1 MQKSAPTLPK
11 LLTMVVFALTCFG
24 LLLFL
29 WLSFGGPIPLKPK
42 GYRVKVAFPEAT
54 QLGLE
59 ADVRVAGVSVG
70 KVVKKDVDPTHP
82 NRTVAT
88 LQLENKFSPLSQDA
102 RAILRQKT
110 LLGETYVELTPGNA
124 KGPKIP
130 EDGWL
135 NDSRV
140 AKTVELDEI
149 FQALDPVTRRAF
161 QNWQQSL
168 AKGVGTGAQSR
179 GRDIND
185 AFGNLPGFAQ
195 DATDVLTV
203 LDEQSAEV
211 QRLVK
216 NTGVV
221 FGALNQNEA
230 QLHNLIT
237 NSSDVFSATQKEKE
251 ALAATFRIF
260 PTFLDES
267 KATFAKLETFSK
279 NTDPLIQQLRP
290 AMRDLKPTLRDT
302 RALAPDLERLFRNL
316 DPLIKVSRTGLPAL
330 RDVLN
335 GTQPVLGQLQPFLE
349 NLNPILQWLEYNQRL
364 VGDFI
369 GNGAGALVDTVP
381 VQRPD
386 IEVGHYLRQF
396 GPVGPETVAIYPNR
410 PKTNRGNAYL
420 PPTGYSGPDRARRM
434 IFPEFDCANAG
445 GERQTQLPSKD
456 QAGTSDDPSCWT
468 APPAGYPSGNTS
480 PFPHIGA
487 ANYSKPSG

>member
-70 KVVKKDVDPTHP
+70 KVVKKDVDPAHP

-88 LQLENKFSPLSQDA
+88 LELTNRMAPLSRDA

-110 LLGETYVELTPGNA
+110 LLGETYVELTPGSQRA
-124 KGPKIP
+124 PKVP
-130 EDGWL
+130 ENGWL
-135 NDSRV
+135 ADSHV

-149 FQALDPVTRRAF
+149 FKALDPVTRKAF

-168 AKGVGTGAQSR
+168 AKSIGKGNNQR
-179 GRDIND
+179 GQDLND
-185 AFGNLPGFAQ
+185 AFGNLPGFSQ
-195 DATDVLTV
+195 DADSVLNV

-211 QRLVK
+211 RSLVR
-216 NTGVV
+216 NTGQV
-221 FGALNQNEA
+221 FGALNSNQA

-251 ALAATFRIF
+251 ALAQTFQIF

-279 NTDPLIQQLRP
+279 NTDPLIQELRP
-290 AMRDLKPTLRDT
+290 AIQDLRPTLVNT
-302 RALAPDLERLFRNL
+302 RALSPDLQHLFRNL
-316 DPLIKVSRTGLPAL
+316 SPLITASKTGLPAL
-330 RDVLN
+330 RDVLDAT
-335 GTQPVLGQLQPFLE
+335 GPVLQQLQPFLE
-349 NLNPILQWLEYNQRL
+349 NLNPVLQWLEYNQRL

-369 GNGAGALVDTVP
+369 SNGAGALVDTVP
-381 VQRPD
+381 VQRPNE
-386 IEVGHYLRQF
+386 EVGHYLRQF
-396 GPVGPETVAIYPNR
+396 APTGPETLAIWPNR
-410 PKTNRGNAYL
+410 PSFNRGNAYL
-420 PPTGYSGPDRARRM
+420 PPTAYSGPERAKQM
-434 IFPEFDCANAG
+434 IVPSFDCKNTSTHG
-445 GERQTQLPSKD
+445 PQTTPYRD
-456 QAGTSDDPSCWT
+456 TSADPSCWVA
-468 APPAGYPSGNTS
+468 APPSYPPGNTS
-480 PFPHIGA
+480 QFPHIT
-487 ANYSKPSG
+487 ANDYSKSPKAR

>member
-1 MQKSAPTLPK
+1 MQKQAPTLPR
-11 LLTMVVFALTCFG
+11 LLTMVVFALSCFG

-42 GYRVKVAFPEAT
+42 GYRVNVAFPEAT

-70 KVVKKDVDPTHP
+70 KVVKKDVDPAHP

-88 LQLENKFSPLSQDA
+88 LQLDKKFAPLAQNA

-110 LLGETYVELTPGNA
+110 LLGETYVELTPGNP
-124 KGPKIP
+124 KGPKIA

-135 NDSRV
+135 KDSRV

-168 AKGVGTGAQSR
+168 AKSVGTGAQSR

-195 DATDVLTV
+195 DATDVLNV

-211 QRLVK
+211 RRLVK

-221 FGALNQNEA
+221 FGALSENEA

-267 KATFAKLETFSK
+267 KATFAKLEGFSK
-279 NTDPLIQQLRP
+279 NTDPLIRQLQPAIRDLRP
-290 AMRDLKPTLRDT
+290 TLQDT
-302 RALAPDLERLFRNL
+302 RALSPDLEHLFRNL
-316 DPLIKVSRTGLPAL
+316 DPLIKASKTGLPAL

-335 GTQPVLGQLQPFLE
+335 GTEPVLGQLQPFLE
-349 NLNPILQWLEYNQRL
+349 NLNPVLQWLEYNQRL

-369 GNGAGALVDTVP
+369 GNGAGAEVDTMP
-381 VQRPD
+381 VRRPD

-396 GPVGPETVAIYPNR
+396 GPAGPETVAIYPNR

-420 PPTGYSGPDRARRM
+420 PPTAYSGPERARRM
-434 IFPEFDCANAG
+434 IVPSFDCKNTASG
-445 GERQTQLPSKD
+445 GPEQTDYPNK
-456 QAGTSDDPSCWT
+456 SDDPSCWV
-468 APPAGYPSGNTS
+468 APPPAYPPGNTS
-480 PFPHIGA
+480 EFPHIGA
-487 ANYSKPSG
+487 LDYSKPSGG

>member
-1 MQKSAPTLPK
+1 MVKSAPTLPK

-42 GYRVKVAFPEAT
+42 GYRVNVAFPEAT

-70 KVVKKDVDPTHP
+70 KVVKKDVDSAHP
-82 NRTVAT
+82 NRTIAT
-88 LQLENKFSPLSQDA
+88 LELEKKFSPLSQDA

-124 KGPKIP
+124 DGSKIP

-135 NDSRV
+135 KDSRV

-168 AKGVGTGAQSR
+168 AKSVGTGARSR

-185 AFGNLPGFAQ
+185 AFGNLPGFAE
-195 DATDVLTV
+195 DATDVLQV

-211 QRLVK
+211 HRLVK

-221 FGALNQNEA
+221 FGALSENEA

-267 KATFAKLETFSK
+267 KATFAKLEGFSK
-279 NTDPLIQQLRP
+279 NTDPLVQQLRP
-290 AMRDLKPTLRDT
+290 AMQDLKPTLRDT
-302 RALAPDLERLFRNL
+302 RALAPDLEHLFRNL
-316 DPLIKVSRTGLPAL
+316 DPLIKVSKTGLPAL
-330 RDVLN
+330 RDVLD
-335 GTQPVLGQLQPFLE
+335 GTNPVLGQLQPFLE
-349 NLNPILQWLEYNQRL
+349 NLNPVLQWLEYNQRL
-364 VGDFI
+364 VADFI
-369 GNGAGALVDTVP
+369 GNGAGALVDTMP
-381 VQRPD
+381 VRRPD
-386 IEVGHYLRQF
+386 IEIGHYLRQF
-396 GPVGPETVAIYPNR
+396 GPAGPESVAIYPSR
-410 PKTNRGNAYL
+410 PSANRGNAYL
-420 PPTGYSGPDRARRM
+420 PPTAYSGPERARQM
-434 IFPEFDCANAG
+434 IVPSFDCKNTKSG
-445 GERQTQLPSKD
+445 GPETTQFPDKS
-456 QAGTSDDPSCWT
+456 GDPSCWT
-468 APPAGYPSGNTS
+468 APPPAYPPGNQS
-480 PFPHIGA
+480 EFPHIEKLD
-487 ANYSKPSG
+487 YSKPNG

>member
-1 MQKSAPTLPK
+1 MVKQAPTLGR
-11 LLTMVVFALTCFG
+11 LLTMVVFALSCFG

-29 WLSFGGPIPLKPK
+29 WLSFGGPIPLKPQ
-42 GYRVKVAFPEAT
+42 GYRVHVAFPEAT

-70 KVVKKDVDPTHP
+70 KVVKKDIDPGHP

-88 LQLENKFSPLSQDA
+88 LELNKRFAPLASDA
-102 RAILRQKT
+102 HAILRQKT
-110 LLGETYVELTPGNA
+110 LLGETYVELTPGTRSAPRIKEN
-124 KGPKIP
+124 
-130 EDGWL
+130 GWL
-135 NDSRV
+135 PDARV
-140 AKTVELDEI
+140 KKTVELDEVLK
-149 FQALDPVTRRAF
+149 ALDPVTRKSF

-168 AKGVGTGAQSR
+168 AKGVGTGATER

-211 QRLVK
+211 RNLVK

-267 KATFAKLETFSK
+267 KATFAKLEGFSK
-279 NTDPLIQQLRP
+279 NTDPLIRQLQPAIRDLRP
-290 AMRDLKPTLRDT
+290 TLVNT
-302 RALAPDLERLFRNL
+302 RALSPDLQHLFRNL
-316 DPLIKVSRTGLPAL
+316 DPLINASKTGLPAL
-330 RDVLN
+330 RDVLDN
-335 GTQPVLGQLQPFLE
+335 TGPVLQQLQPFLE

-381 VQRPD
+381 VRRPD
-386 IEVGHYLRQF
+386 IEIGHYLRQF
-396 GPVGPETVAIYPNR
+396 GPTGPETVAIYPNR
-410 PKTNRGNAYL
+410 DAANRGNAYL
-420 PPTGYSGPDRARRM
+420 PPTAYSGPERAQKM
-434 IFPEFDCANAG
+434 IVPSFDCKNTASG
-445 GERQTQLPSKD
+445 GPETTKYPNQS
-456 QAGTSDDPSCWT
+456 GDPSCWT
-468 APPAGYPSGNTS
+468 APPPSYPPGNTS
-480 PFPHIGA
+480 EFPHIGA
-487 ANYSKPSG
+487 ASYSKPNG

>member
-1 MQKSAPTLPK
+1 MVKQAPTLGR
-11 LLTMVVFALTCFG
+11 LLTMVVFALSCFG

-29 WLSFGGPIPLKPK
+29 WLSFGGPIPLKPQ
-42 GYRVKVAFPEAT
+42 GYRVHVAFPEAT

-70 KVVKKDVDPTHP
+70 KVVKKDIDPAHP

-88 LQLENKFSPLSQDA
+88 LELTKRFAPIASDS

-110 LLGETYVELTPGNA
+110 LLGETYVELTPGTRSAPRIKEN
-124 KGPKIP
+124 
-130 EDGWL
+130 GWL
-135 NDSRV
+135 PDARV
-140 AKTVELDEI
+140 QKTVELDEV
-149 FQALDPVTRRAF
+149 FKALDPVTRKAF

-168 AKGVGTGAQSR
+168 AKSVGTNATQR
-179 GRDIND
+179 GRDLND

-211 QRLVK
+211 RNLVK

-267 KATFAKLETFSK
+267 KATFAKLEGFSK
-279 NTDPLIQQLRP
+279 NTDPLIRQLQPAIRDLRP
-290 AMRDLKPTLRDT
+290 TLVNT
-302 RALAPDLERLFRNL
+302 RALSPDLQHLFRNL
-316 DPLIKVSRTGLPAL
+316 DPLIKASKTGLPAL
-330 RDVLN
+330 RDVLD
-335 GTQPVLGQLQPFLE
+335 GTGPVLQQLQPFLE

-364 VGDFI
+364 VADFI

-381 VQRPD
+381 VRRPD
-386 IEVGHYLRQF
+386 IEIGHYLRQF
-396 GPVGPETVAIYPNR
+396 GPTGPETVAIYPNR
-410 PKTNRGNAYL
+410 DTANRGNAYL
-420 PPTGYSGPDRARRM
+420 PPTAYSGPERAQKM
-434 IFPEFDCANAG
+434 IVPSFDCKNTASG
-445 GERQTQLPSKD
+445 GPETTKYPNQS
-456 QAGTSDDPSCWT
+456 GDPSCWT
-468 APPAGYPSGNTS
+468 APPPSYPPGNTS
-480 PFPHIGA
+480 EFPHIGA
-487 ANYSKPSG
+487 ADYSKPNG

>member
-1 MQKSAPTLPK
+1 MQKQAPTLGK
-11 LLTMVVFALTCFG
+11 LLTMVVFALSCFG

-29 WLSFGGPIPLKPK
+29 WLSFGGPIPLKPQ
-42 GYRVKVAFPEAT
+42 GYRVHVAFPEAT

-70 KVVKKDVDPTHP
+70 KVVKKDIDPAHP

-88 LQLENKFSPLSQDA
+88 LQIDKRFAPIATDS

-110 LLGETYVELTPGNA
+110 LLGETYVELTPGTHGAPRIKEN
-124 KGPKIP
+124 
-130 EDGWL
+130 GWL
-135 NDSRV
+135 PDARV
-140 AKTVELDEI
+140 KKTVELDEV
-149 FQALDPVTRRAF
+149 FKALDPVTRKAF

-168 AKGVGTGAQSR
+168 AKSVGTNATQR
-179 GRDIND
+179 GQDIND
-185 AFGNLPGFAQ
+185 AFGNLPGFAS

-211 QRLVK
+211 RNLVK

-267 KATFAKLETFSK
+267 KATFAKLEGFSK
-279 NTDPLIQQLRP
+279 NTDPLIRQLQPAIRDLRP
-290 AMRDLKPTLRDT
+290 TLVNT
-302 RALAPDLERLFRNL
+302 RALSPDLQHLFRNL
-316 DPLIKVSRTGLPAL
+316 DPLIKASKTGLPAL
-330 RDVLN
+330 REVLD
-335 GTQPVLGQLQPFLE
+335 GTGPVLQQLQPFLE

-369 GNGAGALVDTVP
+369 SNGAGALVDTVP
-381 VQRPD
+381 VRRPD
-386 IEVGHYLRQF
+386 IEIGHYLRQF
-396 GPVGPETVAIYPNR
+396 GPTGPETVAIYPNR
-410 PKTNRGNAYL
+410 DAANRGNAYL
-420 PPTGYSGPDRARRM
+420 PPTAYSGPERAQKM
-434 IFPEFDCANAG
+434 IVPSFDCTNTASG
-445 GERQTQLPSKD
+445 GPETTKYPNQ
-456 QAGTSDDPSCWT
+456 GGDPSCWT
-468 APPAGYPSGNTS
+468 APPAAYPPGNTS
-480 PFPHIGA
+480 QFPHIGA
-487 ANYSKPSG
+487 ADYSKPNG

>member
-42 GYRVKVAFPEAT
+42 GYRVQVAFPEAT

-70 KVVKKDVDPTHP
+70 KVVKKDVSADHP
-82 NRTVAT
+82 NRTIAT
-88 LQLENKFSPLSQDA
+88 LELNKKFAPLSQDA

-124 KGPKIP
+124 NGPKIP
-130 EDGWL
+130 EDGFL
-135 NDSRV
+135 KDSRV

-149 FQALDPVTRRAF
+149 FQALDPVTRKAF

-185 AFGNLPGFAQ
+185 AFGNLPGFAE
-195 DATDVLTV
+195 DANDVLTV

-221 FGALNQNEA
+221 FGALNENEA

-267 KATFAKLETFSK
+267 KATFAKLEGFSK

-290 AMRDLKPTLRDT
+290 AMQDLKPTLRDT
-302 RALAPDLERLFRNL
+302 RALAPDLEHLFRNL
-316 DPLIKVSRTGLPAL
+316 DPLIKASKTGLPAL

-335 GTQPVLGQLQPFLE
+335 ATNPVLGQLQPFLE
-349 NLNPILQWLEYNQRL
+349 NLNPVLQWLEYNQRL

-381 VQRPD
+381 VRRPD
-386 IEVGHYLRQF
+386 IEIGHYLRQF

-410 PKTNRGNAYL
+410 PSSNRGNAYL
-420 PPTGYSGPDRARRM
+420 PPTAYSGPERARRM
-434 IFPEFDCANAG
+434 IVPSFDCKNTKSG
-445 GERQTQLPSKD
+445 GPEQTDFPDKS
-456 QAGTSDDPSCWT
+456 GDPSCWT
-468 APPAGYPSGNTS
+468 APPPAYPPGNTHE
-480 PFPHIGA
+480 FPHIEKLD
-487 ANYSKPSG
+487 YSKPNG

>member
-1 MQKSAPTLPK
+1 MVKQAPTLGR
-11 LLTMVVFALTCFG
+11 LLTMVIFALSCFG

-42 GYRVKVAFPEAT
+42 AYRVNVAFPEAT

-70 KVVKKDVDPTHP
+70 KVVKKDVDDAHP
-82 NRTVAT
+82 DRTVAT
-88 LQLENKFSPLSQDA
+88 LELEKRFAPLSRDA

-110 LLGETYVELTPGNA
+110 LLGETYVELTPGDA

-135 NDSRV
+135 ADSRV
-140 AKTVELDEI
+140 AKTVELDEV

-161 QNWQQSL
+161 QGWQQSL
-168 AKGVGTGAQSR
+168 AKSVGTGTRSR

-195 DATDVLTV
+195 DATDVLNV

-211 QRLVK
+211 HRLVK

-221 FGALNQNEA
+221 FGALTENEA

-251 ALAATFRIF
+251 SLAATFRIF

-267 KATFAKLETFSK
+267 KATFAKLEGFSR
-279 NTDPLIQQLRP
+279 NTDPLIRQLQPAIRDLRP
-290 AMRDLKPTLRDT
+290 TLSNT
-302 RALAPDLERLFRNL
+302 KALAPDLEHLFRNL
-316 DPLIKVSRTGLPAL
+316 DPLIEASKTGLPAL
-330 RDVLN
+330 RDVLG
-335 GTQPVLGQLQPFLE
+335 GTQPVLAQLQPFLE

-381 VQRPD
+381 VRDPK
-386 IEVGHYLRQF
+386 IEIGHYLRQF
-396 GPVGPETVAIYPNR
+396 GPSGDESVAIYPNR
-410 PKTNRGNAYL
+410 TKTNRGNAYL
-420 PPTGYSGPDRARRM
+420 PPTAYAGPERAKRM
-434 IFPEFDCANAG
+434 IVPSFDCKNTASG
-445 GERQTQLPSKD
+445 HDEQTDYPNKK
-456 QAGTSDDPSCWT
+456 ADPSCWT
-468 APPAGYPSGNTS
+468 APPAPFPPGNTS
-480 PFPHIGA
+480 QFPHIGA
-487 ANYSKPSG
+487 ADYSKPSGG

>member
-1 MQKSAPTLPK
+1 
-11 LLTMVVFALTCFG
+11 MVVFALSCFG

-29 WLSFGGPIPLKPK
+29 WLSFGGPIPLKPQ

-70 KVVKKDVDPTHP
+70 KVVKKDVDSAHP

-88 LQLENKFSPLSQDA
+88 LELNRRFAPLSQSA

-110 LLGETYVELTPGNA
+110 LLGETYVELTPGNP

-130 EDGWL
+130 EGGWL
-135 NDSRV
+135 SDTRV

-168 AKGVGTGAQSR
+168 AKSIGTGAKSR
-179 GRDIND
+179 GRDLND
-185 AFGNLPGFAQ
+185 TFGNLPGFSQ
-195 DATDVLTV
+195 DATDVLNV

-211 QRLVK
+211 SRLVK

-221 FGALNQNEA
+221 FGALNQNQA

-251 ALAATFRIF
+251 SLAATFRIF

-267 KATFAKLETFSK
+267 KATFAKLEGFSK

-290 AMRDLKPTLRDT
+290 AMADLRPTLVNT
-302 RALAPDLERLFRNL
+302 RALSPDLEHLVRNL
-316 DPLIKVSRTGLPAL
+316 DPLIKASKTGLPAL
-330 RDVLN
+330 RDVLG
-335 GTQPVLGQLQPFLE
+335 GTQPVLAQLQPFLE

-364 VGDFI
+364 VADFI

-381 VQRPD
+381 VRRPD
-386 IEVGHYLRQF
+386 EEIGHYLRQF
-396 GPVGPETVAIYPNR
+396 GPSGSESVAIYPNR
-410 PKTNRGNAYL
+410 PATNRGNAYL
-420 PPTGYSGPDRARRM
+420 PPTAYSGPERAREM
-434 IFPEFDCANAG
+434 IVPSFDCKNTATHG
-445 GERQTQLPSKD
+445 PETTQYPDKS
-456 QAGTSDDPSCWT
+456 ADPSCWV
-468 APPAGYPSGNTS
+468 APAPSYPPGNTS
-480 PFPHIGA
+480 EFPHIA
-487 ANYSKPSG
+487 ALNYSKPSGG

>member
-1 MQKSAPTLPK
+1 MVKAAPTLPK

-29 WLSFGGPIPLKPK
+29 WLSFGGPIPLKPE

-54 QLGLE
+54 QLGLQ

-70 KVVKKDVDPTHP
+70 KVVKKDVNSAHP
-82 NRTVAT
+82 NRTIAT
-88 LQLENKFSPLSQDA
+88 LQLTNKFSPLSEGA
-102 RAILRQKT
+102 HAILRQKT

-124 KGPKIP
+124 QGPKIP
-130 EDGWL
+130 EGGWL
-135 NDSRV
+135 KDSHV

-168 AKGVGTGAQSR
+168 AKGIGTGANSR
-179 GRDIND
+179 GRDLND
-185 AFGNLPGFAQ
+185 SFGNLPGFAQ
-195 DATDVLTV
+195 DATDVLQV

-221 FGALNQNEA
+221 FGALNENQA

-237 NSSDVFSATQKEKE
+237 NSSDVFEATQKEKE
-251 ALAATFRIF
+251 ALAETFKIF

-267 KATFAKLETFSK
+267 KATFAKLEGFSK
-279 NTDPLIQQLRP
+279 NTDPLVRELQP
-290 AMRDLKPTLRDT
+290 AMRDLKPTLADT
-302 RALAPDLERLFRNL
+302 RALAPDLQHLFRNL
-316 DPLIKVSRTGLPAL
+316 DPLIKASKTGLPAL

-335 GTQPVLGQLQPFLE
+335 GTNPVLQQLQPFLE
-349 NLNPILQWLEYNQRL
+349 NLNPVLQWLEYNQRL

-381 VQRPD
+381 VRRPD
-386 IEVGHYLRQF
+386 IEIGHYLRQF
-396 GPVGPETVAIYPNR
+396 GPAGPESVAIYPNR
-410 PKTNRGNAYL
+410 PTSNRGNAYL
-420 PPTGYSGPDRARRM
+420 PPTAYSGPERARQM
-434 IFPEFDCANAG
+434 IVPSFDCKNTKSG
-445 GERQTQLPSKD
+445 GPETTQFPDK
-456 QAGTSDDPSCWT
+456 GGDPSCWT
-468 APPAGYPSGNTS
+468 APPAAYPPGNKS
-480 PFPHIGA
+480 EFPHIEKLDY
-487 ANYSKPSG
+487 NKPNG

>member
-1 MQKSAPTLPK
+1 MVKAAPTLPK

-29 WLSFGGPIPLKPK
+29 WLSFGGPIPLKPQ

-54 QLGLE
+54 QLGLQ

-70 KVVKKDVDPTHP
+70 KVVKKDVDPAHP
-82 NRTVAT
+82 NRTIAT
-88 LQLENKFSPLSQDA
+88 LQLDNKFSPLSEGA
-102 RAILRQKT
+102 HAILRQKT

-124 KGPKIP
+124 TGPKIP
-130 EDGWL
+130 EGGWL
-135 NDSRV
+135 NDSHV

-168 AKGVGTGAQSR
+168 AKGIGTGANSR
-179 GRDIND
+179 GRDLND
-185 AFGNLPGFAQ
+185 SFGNLPGFAQ
-195 DATDVLTV
+195 DATDVLQV

-221 FGALNQNEA
+221 FGALNENQA

-237 NSSDVFSATQKEKE
+237 NSSDVFEATQKEKE
-251 ALAATFRIF
+251 ALAETFKIF

-267 KATFAKLETFSK
+267 KATFAKLEGFSK
-279 NTDPLIQQLRP
+279 NTDPLVRELQP
-290 AMRDLKPTLRDT
+290 AMRDLKPTLADT
-302 RALAPDLERLFRNL
+302 RALAPDLQHLFRNL
-316 DPLIKVSRTGLPAL
+316 DPLIKASKTGLPAL

-335 GTQPVLGQLQPFLE
+335 GTNPVLQQLQPFLE
-349 NLNPILQWLEYNQRL
+349 NLNPVLQWLEYNQRL

-381 VQRPD
+381 VRRPD
-386 IEVGHYLRQF
+386 IEIGHYLRQF
-396 GPVGPETVAIYPNR
+396 GPVGPESVAIYPNR
-410 PKTNRGNAYL
+410 PTSNRGNAYL
-420 PPTGYSGPDRARRM
+420 PPTAYSGPERARQM
-434 IFPEFDCANAG
+434 IVPSFDCKNTKSG
-445 GERQTQLPSKD
+445 GAETTQFPD
-456 QAGTSDDPSCWT
+456 QGGDPSCWT
-468 APPAGYPSGNTS
+468 APPAAYPPGNKS
-480 PFPHIGA
+480 EFPHIEKLDY
-487 ANYSKPSG
+487 NKPNG

>member
-1 MQKSAPTLPK
+1 MQKQAPTLPK

-29 WLSFGGPIPLKPK
+29 WLSFGGPIPLKPQ

-70 KVVKKDVDPTHP
+70 KVVDKNVDSAHP

-88 LQLENKFSPLSQDA
+88 LELDKKFAPLNRDA

-110 LLGETYVELTPGNA
+110 LLGETYVELTPGTQS
-124 KGPKIP
+124 GPKIP
-130 EDGWL
+130 ENGWL
-135 NDSRV
+135 ADSRV
-140 AKTVELDEI
+140 KKTVELDEV

-168 AKGVGTGAQSR
+168 AKGIGSGAASR
-179 GRDIND
+179 GRDLND
-185 AFGNLPGFAQ
+185 AFGNLPGFAA
-195 DATDVLTV
+195 DATDVLNV
-203 LDEQSAEV
+203 LDEQGAEV

-267 KATFAKLETFSK
+267 KATFAKLEGFSK
-279 NTDPLIQQLRP
+279 NTDPLVRELDP
-290 AMRDLKPTLRDT
+290 AMRDLRPALVNT
-302 RALAPDLERLFRNL
+302 RALSPDLQHLFHNL
-316 DPLIKVSRTGLPAL
+316 DPLITASKTGLPAL
-330 RDVLN
+330 RDVLS
-335 GTQPVLGQLQPFLE
+335 GTQPVLAQLQPFLE
-349 NLNPILQWLEYNQRL
+349 NLNPVLQWLEYNQRL

-369 GNGAGALVDTVP
+369 SNGAGALVDTVP

-396 GPVGPETVAIYPNR
+396 GPAGPESVAIYPNR
-410 PKTNRGNAYL
+410 PATNRGDAYL
-420 PPTGYSGPDRARRM
+420 PPTAYAGPERARRM
-434 IFPEFDCANAG
+434 ITPSYDCKNTKSG
-445 GERQTQLPSKD
+445 GQEQTGYG
-456 QAGTSDDPSCWT
+456 GTSDDPSCWV
-468 APPAGYPSGNTS
+468 APPAAFPPGNTLQ
-480 PFPHIGA
+480 FPHIGA
-487 ANYSKPSG
+487 ADYSKPSGG